1 MHSERLLKLNLEMI
15 AADASLVLLC
25 LQQQEIIGCVHLQK
39 KQDATYLG
47 MFVVRPVLQG
57 AGIGKYFMH
66 IAETHAQQL

>member
-1 MHSERLLKLNLEMI
+1 MLKLNLEMI

-25 LQQQEIIGCVHLQK
+25 LQHQEIIGCVHLQK

-57 AGIGKYFMH
+57 AGIEKYFMH
-66 IAETHAQQL
+66 VAETHAQQL